1 MSGPYGVGRWA
12 APTFFP
18 VLFFLFEGDGCVGR
32 AALGP
37 PELATLYRLGGG
49 DYSGTF
55 FNNAIFNGE
64 WREGGHES
72 LRR

>member
-1 MSGPYGVGRWA
+1 
-12 APTFFP
+12 
-18 VLFFLFEGDGCVGR
+18 LFFLFEGDGCVGR

-64 WREGGHES
+64 WREGDHES